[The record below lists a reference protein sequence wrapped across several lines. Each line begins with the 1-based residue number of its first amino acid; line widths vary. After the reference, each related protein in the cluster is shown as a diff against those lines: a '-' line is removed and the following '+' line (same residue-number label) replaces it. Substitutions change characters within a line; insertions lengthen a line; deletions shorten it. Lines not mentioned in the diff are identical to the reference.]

1 MKNNGDTAKQ
11 KEKSMK
17 IQEAIRIAYEKNKWI
32 QRQGDNCKIKP
43 TNNDF
48 ECCLIKPSE
57 NYPKNKKKP
66 SRYWNPKYIDLVS
79 DDWEVVE

>member
-11 KEKSMK
+11 KEKSMN

-32 QRQGDNCKIKP
+32 QRKGENCKIKP

-66 SRYWNPKYIDLVS
+66 NDYTNYNGSLEKIIELNEP
-79 DDWEVVE
+79 